1 MALMCVCQY
10 WLLFAASHLS
20 LEKEAH
26 RVAFCLPL
34 KLEFLLLPSFVLSA
48 KLNAFTIGLLIG
60 GNYLQAENLTRE
72 ALCGRAVG
80 CCPESVSDLS
90 NWFKLNWHTT
100 LSDNTVFLKHGEPFW
115 AVYAFRV
122 KKECAK
128 DTQGA
133 DDKDSGGLWKDPL
146 QQAPRGGLVRTEAQ
160 LGFFLSNFLFPATVM
175 TRCLTP

>member
-48 KLNAFTIGLLIG
+48 KLNAFTIGLLIR

-80 CCPESVSDLS
+80 CCPERESWWIHFECSWGLDCSSSTDLTTDPLVPMILKVGEISPSFGCHFKTTWLHLQVSICGQFCDSPGFCLI
-90 NWFKLNWHTT
+90 HT
-100 LSDNTVFLKHGEPFW
+100 NTIQILW
-115 AVYAFRV
+115 LLAVYP
-122 KKECAK
+122 
-128 DTQGA
+128 Q
-133 DDKDSGGLWKDPL
+133 
-146 QQAPRGGLVRTEAQ
+146 
-160 LGFFLSNFLFPATVM
+160 
-175 TRCLTP
+175 